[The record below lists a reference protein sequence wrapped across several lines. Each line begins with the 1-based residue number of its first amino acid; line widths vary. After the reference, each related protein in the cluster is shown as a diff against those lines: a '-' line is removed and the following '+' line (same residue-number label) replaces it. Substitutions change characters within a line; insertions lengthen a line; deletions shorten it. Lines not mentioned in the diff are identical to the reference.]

1 MKICIKLAS
10 LKGSI
15 QYWFFFFFL
24 DFHKVVQPSA
34 LIFSSFM
41 TIIVQQICI
50 EYLLS
55 VYPGGGGGGYADWLW
70 LGLTWLDL

>member
-1 MKICIKLAS
+1 M
-10 LKGSI
+10 
-15 QYWFFFFFL
+15 
-24 DFHKVVQPSA
+24 QPSA